1 MAESANW
8 LSSKKTF
15 QAVDDATTDDDEAEI
30 GIGQFER
37 LCGLKPGTVFAVVI
51 DTTESMA
58 IEIEA
63 VKKEVK
69 KIVRTTQNT
78 PDEPLEYLLVP
89 YNDPF
94 VESGIIRHTNAEDFI
109 NDVDNLEATG
119 GDDTPEPLIEAMH
132 AATIRCPP
140 RSTIFVFTDAPD
152 SNNEKQEEVL
162 AMIIAKRIEVN
173 IYLTEPSLR
182 KCFQNCKMALLLLY
196 SAVW

>member
-1 MAESANW
+1 
-8 LSSKKTF
+8 
-15 QAVDDATTDDDEAEI
+15 
-30 GIGQFER
+30 
-37 LCGLKPGTVFAVVI
+37 
-51 DTTESMA
+51 MA

-94 VESGIIRHTNAEDFI
+94 VESGIIRHTNAESFI

-140 RSTIFVFTDAPD
+140 RSTVFVFTDAPD
-152 SNNEKQEEVL
+152 SNNEKIEEVL

-182 KCFQNCKMALLLLY
+182 QLVSNFAHCSVAPSFTLPRSPLIGRALF
-196 SAVW
+196 WNQ

>member
-1 MAESANW
+1 M
-8 LSSKKTF
+8 LSGIIRNEFTIMGD
-15 QAVDDATTDDDEAEI
+15 QASNREFTAKIRTILNTIYYHLAIDDVDTADENEAEI
-30 GIGQFER
+30 GQGQFER

-94 VESGIIRHTNAEDFI
+94 VESGIIRHTNAESFI
-109 NDVDNLEATG
+109 NDVDNLR
-119 GDDTPEPLIEAMH
+119 MY
-132 AATIRCPP
+132 
-140 RSTIFVFTDAPD
+140 IF
-152 SNNEKQEEVL
+152 
-162 AMIIAKRIEVN
+162 
-173 IYLTEPSLR
+173 
-182 KCFQNCKMALLLLY
+182 
-196 SAVW
+196 

>member
-1 MAESANW
+1 
-8 LSSKKTF
+8 
-15 QAVDDATTDDDEAEI
+15 
-30 GIGQFER
+30 
-37 LCGLKPGTVFAVVI
+37 
-51 DTTESMA
+51 MA

-94 VESGIIRHTNAEDFI
+94 VESGIIRHTNAESFI

-140 RSTIFVFTDAPD
+140 RSTVFVFTDAPD
-152 SNNEKQEEVL
+152 SNNEKIEEVL

-182 KCFQNCKMALLLLY
+182 QLVSNFVSCSVVPSRPLSTSRSFFENHKKYLGLTRTSKTCSNLWWYDLQDHQRH
-196 SAVW
+196 